1 MKKKWWLILCIMCI
15 FCVACTKEDDLSNTT
30 DLKLEIDAVL
40 EKVSYDNL
48 EILFDDI
55 VGVKG
60 QEIVIAS
67 TSKVSPSENLS
78 YEDAVKLY
86 ATKIFPNLLDVET
99 VNTKLIYDLES
110 NLPEEE
116 TEYRVR
122 TYEKG
127 YEDVLST
134 IETYEMIPFLVYA
147 NNDTWTELYYMGD
160 WQSGVYI
167 TQGKLGSLAPSMSA
181 FGAYRVIEDVKEYDC
196 RWDDLSDS
204 YLLMD
209 GEKTVEEA
217 KLEVEAYLDAHYPLG
232 EENNGIQNEVYKIIA
247 GKIKGT
253 KYYAFRVHRTLTYNG
268 ISIREMPVN
277 AYIAENETAFM
288 GEGAMCE
295 SNKLDVTIG
304 LINCYTEPV
313 VDRVITECIPF
324 QEIMDRVAY
333 YLTGETK
340 FQLLYAALEYRMF
353 IIDNG
358 YQMVPYWCFVAK
370 NPNDNSMLKIYVDME
385 TGETES
391 FAY

>member
-1 MKKKWWLILCIMCI
+1 MKRKWWLLLCIMSIC
-15 FCVACTKEDDLSNTT
+15 CVACGKENNLGNTI
-30 DLKLEIDAVL
+30 DLKSEIDNVL

-55 VGVKG
+55 DNLDG
-60 QEIVIAS
+60 QEIVVAS
-67 TSKVSPSENLS
+67 TRKMSPSENLS
-78 YEDAVKLY
+78 YEDAIKLY
-86 ATKIFPNLLDVET
+86 ATEIFPKLLDVET
-99 VNTKLIYDLES
+99 VDTALIYDLDS
-110 NLPEEE
+110 RLLEEE
-116 TEYRVR
+116 AEYRIR

-127 YEDVLST
+127 YDDILST

-196 RWDDLSDS
+196 RWDDLWDS

-217 KLEVEAYLDAHYPLG
+217 KQEVEAYLDAHYPLG

-247 GKIKGT
+247 GKISGT
-253 KYYAFRVHRTLTYNG
+253 EYYAFRVHRTLTYNG
-268 ISIREMPVN
+268 IPIREMPAN
-277 AYIAENETAFM
+277 AYIAEDETAFM

-304 LINCYTEPV
+304 LINCYTKPV
-313 VDRVITECIPF
+313 IDRVITECIPF
-324 QEIMDRVAY
+324 QEVMDRVAY
-333 YLTGETK
+333 YLTGGTK
-340 FQLLYAALEYRMF
+340 FQLLYGALEYRMF

-358 YQMVPYWCFVAK
+358 YQLVPYWCFVAK
-370 NPNDNSMLKIYVDME
+370 NPNDDSMLKIYVDME